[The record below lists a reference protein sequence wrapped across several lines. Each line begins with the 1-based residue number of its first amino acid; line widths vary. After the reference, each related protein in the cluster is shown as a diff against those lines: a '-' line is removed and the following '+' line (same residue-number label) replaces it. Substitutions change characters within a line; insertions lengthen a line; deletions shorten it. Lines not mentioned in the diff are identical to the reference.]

1 MVKILSP
8 LDNRKVEPWHKVSYV
23 ECDMDNVAFLTFR
36 GVNVTKILN
45 TVHGIDANVLLEG
58 LAESLNFLRSSPYAL
73 LPGLCHLG
81 VKAPLFI
88 LG

>member
-1 MVKILSP
+1 MN
-8 LDNRKVEPWHKVSYV
+8 D
-23 ECDMDNVAFLTFR
+23 VAFLSFR

-45 TVHGIDANVLLEG
+45 AVHGIDANVLLEG
-58 LAESLNFLRSSPYAL
+58 LAESLDFLRSSPNAL